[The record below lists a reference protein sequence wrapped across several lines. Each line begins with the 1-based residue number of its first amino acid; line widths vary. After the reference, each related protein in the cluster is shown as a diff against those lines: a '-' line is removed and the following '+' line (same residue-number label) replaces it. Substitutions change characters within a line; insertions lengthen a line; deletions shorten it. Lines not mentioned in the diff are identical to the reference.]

1 MSTVLYLKTRHHDGL
16 ELLAAK
22 HGQARVA
29 FSTRAGGVSR
39 GPYATL
45 NLGLSVG
52 DEPAAVMRN
61 RELLCDALVLSVNEL
76 VVPGQVHGAH
86 VAVVGEPE
94 RGRGARS
101 RDDVIHDTDG
111 LVTVAKRVALVTSFA
126 DCVPVFVAG
135 ATVSSAPAI
144 GLAHAGWRGMLAG
157 VVGELVRTVAT
168 FGAAQAAVVGP
179 SIGPCCFATADDVAA
194 RFAERFG
201 AEVVRR
207 AGDGAHVDLWR
218 CAAIDLE
225 RSGLA
230 SAAIV
235 NPRLCTSCDQ
245 RFFSYRRDR
254 GLTGRQVAIAWLAD
268 DADSEGSGS

>member
-1 MSTVLYLKTRHHDGL
+1 LSTILHLKTRHHDRL

-39 GPYATL
+39 GPYAEL
-45 NLGLSVG
+45 DLGLSVG
-52 DEPAAVMRN
+52 DDPAAVLRN
-61 RELLCDALVLSVNEL
+61 RELLCDALALSVDEL
-76 VVPGQVHGAH
+76 VVPGQVHGVH

-111 LVTVAKRVALVTSFA
+111 LVTVAKRVALVASFA

-135 ATVSSAPAI
+135 ATSSSAPAI

-157 VVGELVRTVAT
+157 VVDALVEAVTAV
-168 FGAAQAAVVGP
+168 GVGQVAVVGP
-179 SIGPCCFATADDVAA
+179 SIGPCCFATTDDVAA

-245 RFFSYRRDR
+245 RFFSHRRDR

-268 DADSEGSGS
+268 DRAGERSGS